1 MGAEVAYVEDRFR
14 NSGGLRPPRLGAPDE
29 RQRFEQ
35 ILARH
40 HRRLRGAV
48 AGILAGREGVDDVL
62 QDAYLKAY
70 RHLPQRFDSVERESA
85 WLYRIVYRTAL
96 DELRR
101 RRRRPEQSTRDIEIV
116 ALQDRHSLQ
125 YERDEYEILALE
137 DAFRALP
144 TGDRALLMLVG
155 VLRLDQRTAAQLLG
169 IPRST
174 LAWRLR
180 ELRTLLEEAIEP

>member
-1 MGAEVAYVEDRFR
+1 MSGEVAYAEDRFR
-14 NSGGLRPPRLGAPDE
+14 NRGGFGRVPRHAPTE

-48 AGILAGREGVDDVL
+48 AGMLADRDGVDDVL

-70 RHLPQRFDSVERESA
+70 RHLPRHFESVEREAA

-101 RRRRPEQSTRDIEIV
+101 RRRRPERSTRDIELV
-116 ALQDRHSLQ
+116 AMRDRHALQFQHEES
-125 YERDEYEILALE
+125 EILALE
-137 DAFRALP
+137 DAFRTLP
-144 TGDRALLMLVG
+144 VRDRALLMLVG
-155 VLRLDQRTAAQLLG
+155 VLRLDQETAARILG

-180 ELRTLLEEAIEP
+180 ELRTLLQEVIEP